1 MTESRRYR
9 RVGVGERAAR
19 SRANSMSNC
28 FLPRDCVA
36 ASRSHATGRR
46 AAGKRRDR
54 TRGQADNYD
63 ISEELSPVIKMWRAE
78 IESEIFVYV
87 GSMAGAV
94 NRLRCYPRNR
104 LPRIPGVFF
113 RPRSLRAATSAR
125 RSLDGRSGF
134 FISLYARV
142 LGAVFSRGRIA
153 RSFLRNDLIGT
164 CARRIVF
171 V

>member
-1 MTESRRYR
+1 M
-9 RVGVGERAAR
+9 GERAAR

-63 ISEELSPVIKMWRAE
+63 ISEELSPVIKMWRTE

-94 NRLRCYPRNR
+94 NRLRCYSRNR

-113 RPRSLRAATSAR
+113 RPRSLRVATSVR
-125 RSLDGRSGF
+125 RSLDGRPGI
-134 FISLYARV
+134 FIFLYARV
-142 LGAVFSRGRIA
+142 LGVVFSRGRIA
-153 RSFLRNDLIGT
+153 RSFPRNDFVGT

>member
-1 MTESRRYR
+1 M
-9 RVGVGERAAR
+9 GERAAR

-63 ISEELSPVIKMWRAE
+63 ISEELSPVIKMWRTE

-94 NRLRCYPRNR
+94 NRLRCYSRNR

-113 RPRSLRAATSAR
+113 RPRSLRVATSVR
-125 RSLDGRSGF
+125 RSLDGRPGI
-134 FISLYARV
+134 FIFLYARV
-142 LGAVFSRGRIA
+142 LGVVFSRERIA
-153 RSFLRNDLIGT
+153 RSFPRNDFVGT

>member
-94 NRLRCYPRNR
+94 NRLRCYPGIVCRGYQACFFVR
-104 LPRIPGVFF
+104 APCALRQAHDVLLMDVPGFLSFTMREYWVQF
-113 RPRSLRAATSAR
+113 LVVEG
-125 RSLDGRSGF
+125 SLDLF
-134 FISLYARV
+134 YETI
-142 LGAVFSRGRIA
+142 
-153 RSFLRNDLIGT
+153 
-164 CARRIVF
+164 
-171 V
+171 